1 MIRILFTH
9 YGDKQIRGS
18 ERCLLDLVKH
28 LDRRRFVPVVWCN
41 GEQLAREMR
50 ELDAIV
56 YQTDFPILFG
66 WYDSRYD
73 FQRFRAIVRQGED
86 IVRTHSIDILHAN
99 SGAPNQW
106 LNLVARR
113 CKLPLVSHLHS
124 RYPLRDRFTLGLH
137 HTSQVVGV
145 SQPIVQQ
152 LLDDGIDPGRVQ
164 VIPNGI
170 DTEHQDRAEPVNLRP
185 ALGLREQDFIAFTA
199 ASLIHRKGVDLL
211 IHAVAKLRRR
221 QLPVHLVIAGD
232 GPEKESLQALSRQC
246 EVEHAIHFLGSRDDV
261 PGILRGGVDAFVSG
275 AREEVFGLALAE
287 ANLAS
292 IPVIA
297 PAVGGIPGVIADNL
311 TGLLVPVEN
320 NISIA
325 QAIFCLHD
333 HPELKRKLGKAGR
346 QRVLNCFRIENYVA
360 HFEALYLELYADT
373 SRQLRPFSNISPRSL
388 LGMLSGA
395 GAVCLRNTVLSKSTG
410 SASQRLLLRFRQ
422 S

>member
-18 ERCLLDLVKH
+18 ERCLIDLVKH
-28 LDRRRFVPVVWCN
+28 LDRGRFLPVVWCN
-41 GEQLAREMR
+41 GEQLAHEMR
-50 ELDAIV
+50 ELDVLV

-66 WYDSRYD
+66 GYDSRYD
-73 FQRFRAIVRQGED
+73 FRGFRALVRQGED
-86 IVRTHSIDILHAN
+86 IVRTHAIDILHAN

-113 CKLPLVSHLHS
+113 CRLPLLSHLHS

-137 HTSQVVGV
+137 HTSRVVGV
-145 SQPIVQQ
+145 SQPIIQQ
-152 LLDDGIDPGRVQ
+152 LLDDGIDPGRVK
-164 VIPNGI
+164 VIANGI

-185 ALGLREQDFIAFTA
+185 ELGLCAQDFIAFTA

-211 IHAVAKLRRR
+211 IQAVAKLRRR

-261 PGILRGGVDAFVSG
+261 PGILRGGIDAFVSG

-292 IPVIA
+292 IAVIA

-311 TGLLVPVEN
+311 TGLLVPVDN
-320 NISIA
+320 SVSIA
-325 QAIFCLHD
+325 QAISCLYD
-333 HPELKRKLGKAGR
+333 HPELKRKLGDAGR
-346 QRVLNCFRIENYVA
+346 QRVLDCFRIENYVA

-373 SRQLRPFSNISPRSL
+373 SRHLRPFSNISARSL
-388 LGMLSGA
+388 LGMLAGA
-395 GAVCLRNTVLSKSTG
+395 GKVCLRNTVLSKST
-410 SASQRLLLRFRQ
+410 SPASQRLPLRLRQ